1 MKSGLKDYEK
11 QAEARWSD
19 TSAYQE
25 YKEKSKGRSAVDNE
39 KLQQD
44 MMNIFAEFAKLDCE
58 PADESAQQL
67 VTKLQSYITDN
78 FYHCTD
84 EILAGL
90 GKMYVADN
98 EFKTNIDGYAGEGT
112 AEFVSKAIEVYTR

>member
-1 MKSGLKDYEK
+1 MTVNNNYYEK

-19 TSAYQE
+19 SSANQE

-67 VTKLQSYITDN
+67 VAKLQSYITDN
-78 FYHCTD
+78 FYHCTN

-90 GKMYVADN
+90 GKMYVADS

-112 AEFVSKAIEVYTR
+112 AEFVSKAIEIYT